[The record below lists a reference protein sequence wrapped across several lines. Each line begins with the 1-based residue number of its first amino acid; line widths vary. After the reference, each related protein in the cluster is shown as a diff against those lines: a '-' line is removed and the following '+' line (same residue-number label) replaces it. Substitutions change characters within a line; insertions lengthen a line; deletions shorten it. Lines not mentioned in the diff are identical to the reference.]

1 LLTLHCNKQALGL
14 RLKRLIA
21 PSTRLLLVT
30 VVIVPLACAQSAA
43 GPADGAKPAITVNA
57 LDGVPIDPHLY
68 GSNNYWYNVPDAR
81 FDAFAKSLTENSG
94 FTLLRFPG
102 GFESE
107 HYEWSKN
114 TLDPTYRN
122 YTATPGVTPEHALKA
137 MGDGNVTFVVRTQD
151 ALEANTKES
160 YQLWASKAADL
171 VAQYGNRVQVWQIGN
186 EWYNVGGAHKRYNEF
201 VRRYATLLTYF
212 APAMKQAAARK
223 GYRIRLFFTANWSS
237 AGDIAMMRSQVP
249 ASVWSD
255 IDGLDIHIYTGRDP
269 WKESPLLRLPI
280 SSIQPAIAALKRDS
294 GKQLVYVSEW
304 MATLQD
310 DDRSGGLENANTM
323 MTMLGEMARA
333 GVTEAAYWPPVWPA
347 REGAKQA
354 PQADTVTLVHDDA
367 SYSVDADGQ
376 AMKWLS
382 KGYRGAALST
392 VVANSGVKSL
402 AAKENDQVTVFVVG
416 GTVSNETER
425 VRVNGFRWSQIVSA
439 QVMYASPANAHRGPA
454 LEADVSAKKVM
465 VDGSPTAE
473 FVINPGGPQR
483 GAGWEI
489 VKLVLR

>member
-1 LLTLHCNKQALGL
+1 LLASHCNKQALGF
-14 RLKRLIA
+14 RLERVVAGPI
-21 PSTRLLLVT
+21 RLLLVT
-30 VVIVPLACAQSAA
+30 AAIVPLACAQSAA
-43 GPADGAKPAITVNA
+43 VPADVVKPMITVNA
-57 LDGVPIDPHLY
+57 LDGVPIDRHLY
-68 GSNNYWYNVPDAR
+68 GANDYWYNVPDAR
-81 FDAFAKSLTENSG
+81 FDAFAKSLTENCG
-94 FTLLRFPG
+94 ITLLRFPG

-107 HYEWSKN
+107 HYEWSNN

-122 YTATPGVTPEHALKA
+122 YTVTPGVTPEHVLKA

-160 YQLWASKAADL
+160 YELWASKAADL
-171 VAQYGNRVQVWQIGN
+171 VTQYGSRVQDWQIGN
-186 EWYNVGGAHKRYNEF
+186 EWYNVGGAHKHYNEF
-201 VRRYATLLTYF
+201 VGRYATLLSYF
-212 APAMKQAAARK
+212 APAMKQAAERK
-223 GYRIRLFFTANWSS
+223 GYHIRLVITANWGS

-249 ASVWSD
+249 AKAWSD
-255 IDGLDIHIYTGRDP
+255 VDGLDIHVYTGRDP
-269 WKESPLLRLPI
+269 WKDSPLLRLPI
-280 SSIQPAIAALKRDS
+280 SSIQPAIAAMKKDS
-294 GKQLVYVSEW
+294 GKNLVYVSEW

-323 MTMLGEMARA
+323 MTILGEMARA

-347 REGAKQA
+347 KDNGKQA

-382 KGYRGAALST
+382 LGYRGAALST
-392 VVANSGVKSL
+392 AVANSTVKSL
-402 AAKENDQVTVFVVG
+402 AAKDGDQVTVFVIG

-439 QVMYASPANAHRGPA
+439 QVMYASPANVHLGPA
-454 LEADVSAKKVM
+454 VQADISAKKVM
-465 VDGSPTAE
+465 VDGSPAAE
-473 FVINPGGPQR
+473 FVINPGGSQR